1 MWHTTQVAKK
11 LQGKHSK
18 ECFGIMIIDAGQVAG
33 FSRQL
38 VALQELKDGT
48 QVEGVGCGLAILLWL
63 AYGVDWILQR
73 LPLSHRIRIT
83 VDAVAQQV
91 LSSIVFIGFV
101 VALYDIGHLAVY
113 KVKAVGGNVNLV
125 LAPAWGRP
133 VRTTDLHR
141 WPSPET
147 STVGCRYVHLRTE
160 KINVWEGDHSKHF
173 NRVWMVKT

>member
-63 AYGVDWILQR
+63 AYGVDRILQR

-125 LAPAWGRP
+125 LDQLEAALYKRLIYTADP
-133 VRTTDLHR
+133 VQR
-141 WPSPET
+141 
-147 STVGCRYVHLRTE
+147 LRLWAAVMFTCE
-160 KINVWEGDHSKHF
+160 Q
-173 NRVWMVKT
+173 RR